1 MKRRNT
7 KGFTLGEVLLVV
19 AIISALTA
27 IGIPSLMREIDKA
40 KLRVDQAHVQEAVS
54 MATSQYAADHESV
67 TVVYYY
73 DANRSEI
80 QKENRNI
87 YGYGKSTKEP
97 YKHNTHVT
105 DSTVP
110 VNDDGTRNLVR
121 VTVTK
126 QSGEFSIESS
136 WVPAAVNGET
146 PPPTSTPVTTP
157 DPNKKTFGDVEITA
171 AGSWPLKGEGK
182 DFPTANVEPYVRIQ
196 YGYVYTYNN
205 EFYLVKD
212 PNNQHLN
219 MNWYNWYPPD
229 PPDPLEG
236 RNATVKLSSSMFD
249 KVYTQEEFENK
260 FSGAPYNKH
269 IEGNKYV
276 FKANDGVLY
285 FVITEYPF
293 NSDGKIAADL
303 LKDTGRFCPIYGAVL
318 KRK

>member
-27 IGIPSLMREIDKA
+27 IGIPSLMKEIDKA

-171 AGSWPLKGEGK
+171 AGSWPVKEV
-182 DFPTANVEPYVRIQ
+182 DFPESESQKSVNW
-196 YGYVYTYNN
+196 GYVYTYNGDY
-205 EFYLVKD
+205 YLMRHSPGYTYNYDSCVSPSDNGGAWKLTSDLFSNILSEADVIEKNKKGEVGVNLIVKS
-212 PNNQHLN
+212 NS
-219 MNWYNWYPPD
+219 
-229 PPDPLEG
+229 G
-236 RNATVKLSSSMFD
+236 RL
-249 KVYTQEEFENK
+249 YITQNGWDLV
-260 FSGAPYNKH
+260 GA
-269 IEGNKYV
+269 
-276 FKANDGVLY
+276 
-285 FVITEYPF
+285 
-293 NSDGKIAADL
+293 DGKIKFDITE
-303 LKDTGRFCPIYGAVL
+303 KFCPIYGAVL

>member
-27 IGIPSLMREIDKA
+27 IGIPSLMKEIDKA

-110 VNDDGTRNLVR
+110 VSDDGTRNLVR

-171 AGSWPLKGEGK
+171 AGSWPTEEEVKAAPEQT
-182 DFPTANVEPYVRIQ
+182 DFYMQ
-196 YGYVYTYNN
+196 WGYVYTYNGKYYVVSDTGLKIN
-205 EFYLVKD
+205 TWHGGYQWKSPMASWQGDYFRQ
-212 PNNQHLN
+212 PG
-219 MNWYNWYPPD
+219 
-229 PPDPLEG
+229 LELTEEMFSHIYT
-236 RNATVKLSSSMFD
+236 ASQLKKLAETPSNFIPRWSIMVSD
-249 KVYTQEEFENK
+249 DGNK
-260 FSGAPYNKH
+260 F
-269 IEGNKYV
+269 YV
-276 FKANDGVLY
+276 CLDPACAYHVDNCD
-285 FVITEYPF
+285 
-293 NSDGKIAADL
+293 N
-303 LKDTGRFCPIYGAVL
+303 DTGRFIPLYGAVL

>member
-27 IGIPSLMREIDKA
+27 IGIPSLMKEIDKA

-110 VNDDGTRNLVR
+110 VSDDGTRNLVR

-146 PPPTSTPVTTP
+146 PPPTSTPVTTL

-171 AGSWPLKGEGK
+171 AGSWPTEEEVKAAPEQTE
-182 DFPTANVEPYVRIQ
+182 FHMQ
-196 YGYVYTYNN
+196 WGYVYTYNGKYYVVSDMGLKIN
-205 EFYLVKD
+205 TWHGGYQWKSPMASWQGDYVRQ
-212 PNNQHLN
+212 PG
-219 MNWYNWYPPD
+219 
-229 PPDPLEG
+229 LEL
-236 RNATVKLSSSMFD
+236 TEEMFSHMYTTSQLKKLAETPSNFIPRWSIMVSD
-249 KVYTQEEFENK
+249 DGNK
-260 FSGAPYNKH
+260 F
-269 IEGNKYV
+269 YV
-276 FKANDGVLY
+276 CLDTACAYYVDNCD
-285 FVITEYPF
+285 
-293 NSDGKIAADL
+293 N
-303 LKDTGRFCPIYGAVL
+303 DTGRFIPLYGAVL

>member
-1 MKRRNT
+1 MKRRNS

-27 IGIPSLMREIDKA
+27 IGIPSLMKEIDKA

-54 MATSQYAADHESV
+54 MATSQYAADHTEGKRW
-67 TVVYYY
+67 YYY

-80 QKENRNI
+80 QKDTSEGI
-87 YGYGKSTKEP
+87 HGYGKSTKEP

-105 DSTVP
+105 DTSASSVP
-110 VNDDGTRNLVR
+110 VGDDGTRNLVE
-121 VTVTK
+121 VTVNVEHGVST
-126 QSGEFSIESS
+126 ITSS
-136 WVPAAVNGET
+136 WVQSGNHPYT
-146 PPPTSTPVTTP
+146 PPQHNKDNS
-157 DPNKKTFGDVEITA
+157 DKKTFGDVEITA
-171 AGSWPLKGEGK
+171 AGSWPLKGAGK
-182 DFPTANVEPYVRIQ
+182 DFPTENTEPYVRIQ

-205 EFYLVKD
+205 EFYLVKN
-212 PNNQHLN
+212 PGENNLN
-219 MNWYNWYPPD
+219 MNWYNWYPP
-229 PPDPLEG
+229 EE
-236 RNATVKLSSSMFD
+236 RNATIQLSSSMFD

-285 FVITEYPF
+285 VVITEYPF
-293 NSDGKIAADL
+293 NSDGKIAADS
-303 LKDTGRFCPIYGAVL
+303 LKDTGRFCPLYGAVL

>member
-27 IGIPSLMREIDKA
+27 IGIPSLMKEIDKA

-110 VNDDGTRNLVR
+110 VSDDGTRNLVR

-126 QSGEFSIESS
+126 QSGAFSIESS

-171 AGSWPLKGEGK
+171 AGSWPTEEEVKAAPEQTE
-182 DFPTANVEPYVRIQ
+182 FHMQ
-196 YGYVYTYNN
+196 WGYVYTYNGKYYVVSDMGLKIN
-205 EFYLVKD
+205 TWHGGYQWKSPMASWQGDSFRQ
-212 PNNQHLN
+212 PG
-219 MNWYNWYPPD
+219 
-229 PPDPLEG
+229 LEL
-236 RNATVKLSSSMFD
+236 TEEMFSHMYTTSQLKKLAETSGNFIPRWSIMVSD
-249 KVYTQEEFENK
+249 DGNK
-260 FSGAPYNKH
+260 F
-269 IEGNKYV
+269 YV
-276 FKANDGVLY
+276 CLDTACAYYVDNCD
-285 FVITEYPF
+285 
-293 NSDGKIAADL
+293 N
-303 LKDTGRFCPIYGAVL
+303 DTGRFIPLYGAVL

>member
-1 MKRRNT
+1 MKHRNT

-27 IGIPSLMREIDKA
+27 IGIPSLMKEIDKA

-110 VNDDGTRNLVR
+110 VSDDGTRNLVR

-126 QSGEFSIESS
+126 QSGAFSIESS

-171 AGSWPLKGEGK
+171 VGDWLLQQNVPDGEIRHYS
-182 DFPTANVEPYVRIQ
+182 F
-196 YGYVYTYNN
+196 GYVYQFQGDSKY
-205 EFYLVKD
+205 YLVID
-212 PNNQHLN
+212 MGVGDCNNQWSAKPNQDNTL
-219 MNWYNWYPPD
+219 D
-229 PPDPLEG
+229 V
-236 RNATVKLSSSMFD
+236 ATLDFS
-249 KVYTQEEFENK
+249 KVYTYKGLQDYAKAHDNQVPLWTPVISDDRTTIYLCKNESVVNASFTETGK
-260 FSGAPYNKH
+260 FVP
-269 IEGNKYV
+269 V
-276 FKANDGVLY
+276 
-285 FVITEYPF
+285 
-293 NSDGKIAADL
+293 
-303 LKDTGRFCPIYGAVL
+303 YGATL
-318 KRK
+318 KAGAKPFE

>member
-1 MKRRNT
+1 MCYTLRVMKRRNT

-27 IGIPSLMREIDKA
+27 IGIPSLMKEIDKA

-171 AGSWPLKGEGK
+171 AGDWLLQQNVKENETRYYTFGHVYQFQGDSKYYLVIDTGVGGCTNQWSATPNQNNALDMQTL
-182 DFPTANVEPYVRIQ
+182 DFSK
-196 YGYVYTYNN
+196 VYTYKGLQDYAKAHDVKVPLWTPVISDDRKTIYLCKN
-205 EFYLVKD
+205 ESVVNESLTNKD
-212 PNNQHLN
+212 
-219 MNWYNWYPPD
+219 
-229 PPDPLEG
+229 
-236 RNATVKLSSSMFD
+236 
-249 KVYTQEEFENK
+249 K
-260 FSGAPYNKH
+260 FVP
-269 IEGNKYV
+269 V
-276 FKANDGVLY
+276 
-285 FVITEYPF
+285 
-293 NSDGKIAADL
+293 
-303 LKDTGRFCPIYGAVL
+303 YGAAL
-318 KRK
+318 KADAKPIE

>member
-27 IGIPSLMREIDKA
+27 IGIPSLMKEIDKA

-157 DPNKKTFGDVEITA
+157 DPNKKTFGDVEITV
-171 AGSWPLKGEGK
+171 AGSWPTEEEVKAAPEYTY
-182 DFPTANVEPYVRIQ
+182 FCMQ
-196 YGYVYTYNN
+196 WGYVYTYNGKYYVVSDKGLKIDTWQGGYQWKSPMASWQGDYFRQPGL
-205 EFYLVKD
+205 ELTEEMFSHMYTTSQLKK
-212 PNNQHLN
+212 LAET
-219 MNWYNWYPPD
+219 PD
-229 PPDPLEG
+229 KFIPRWSIMVSDDG
-236 RNATVKLSSSMFD
+236 
-249 KVYTQEEFENK
+249 NK
-260 FSGAPYNKH
+260 F
-269 IEGNKYV
+269 YV
-276 FKANDGVLY
+276 CLDTACAYHVDNCD
-285 FVITEYPF
+285 
-293 NSDGKIAADL
+293 N
-303 LKDTGRFCPIYGAVL
+303 DTGRFIRLHGAVL
-318 KRK
+318 KRKQFLQVVQ